1 MKTLGFALVTLALVA
16 GCAKDPGKDQPQ
28 AQATAPAA
36 AAAPVT
42 GKTYTF
48 GPADSKV
55 EFTGAKVTMTH
66 DGSFERFTGAVT
78 VPEGQIEKGAVTVDI
93 DVASLKIEPAKLQ
106 GHLQSKD
113 FFDVATYPKA
123 TFSSTAIAR
132 RPDGK
137 YDVTGNLDLHG
148 VTKSITFPATIALVS
163 DAVTASAEFSIN
175 RKDFAIVYPGM
186 PDDLIKDNVRIRLT
200 VKAPARS

>member
-1 MKTLGFALVTLALVA
+1 MRTLGIALVTLALVA

-28 AQATAPAA
+28 AHGSAPAA

-42 GKTYTF
+42 GKRYAF
-48 GPADSKV
+48 GAPDSKI

-66 DGSFERFTGAVT
+66 DGSFERFTGTVT
-78 VPEGQIEKGAVTVDI
+78 VPDGQIEKGAVTVDI
-93 DVASLKIEPAKLQ
+93 ELASLKIEPAKLQ
-106 GHLQSKD
+106 GHLESKD

-123 TFSSTAIAR
+123 TFTSTAIAR

-148 VTKSITFPATIALVS
+148 VKKSITFPATIALA
-163 DAVTASAEFSIN
+163 DGGVTASAEFSIN

-186 PDDLIKDNVRIRLT
+186 PDDLIKDNVLIRLT